1 MMNKEFYEL
10 QKNGKPVGAFRTAEE
25 AIKHYQS
32 LSVSAGDDWR
42 LVHAVLCGAGARDS
56 LNDKQTI

>member
-25 AIKHYQS
+25 AIKHFQS
-32 LSVSAGDDWR
+32 LPVSAGDDYR

>member
-1 MMNKEFYEL
+1 M
-10 QKNGKPVGAFRTAEE
+10 GAFRTAEE